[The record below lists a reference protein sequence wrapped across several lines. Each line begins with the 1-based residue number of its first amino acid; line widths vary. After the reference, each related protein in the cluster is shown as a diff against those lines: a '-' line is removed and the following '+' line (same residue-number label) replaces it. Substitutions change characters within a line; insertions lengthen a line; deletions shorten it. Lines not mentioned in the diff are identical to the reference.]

1 MARLMVVP
9 IRNRGDSVL
18 IITRHA
24 DVELIGFVA
33 RSTLHGL
40 LKDNPSMCDCIS
52 FVERNLPV
60 MERILMR
67 KALQDASGKGGTPCV
82 EITSA
87 DLVTIMTSGNDCLK

>member
-33 RSTLHGL
+33 RTTLRSL

-52 FVERNLPV
+52 FVERSLPM
-60 MERILMR
+60 MEPILMR
-67 KALQDASGKGGTPCV
+67 KSLQDTSGKGETPCA
-82 EITSA
+82 EITAA
-87 DLVTIMTSGNDCLK
+87 DLVTIMTSGNACPE

>member
-33 RSTLHGL
+33 RTTLRGL
-40 LKDNPSMCDCIS
+40 LKDNPSMCDCVS
-52 FVERNLPV
+52 FVERSLPM
-60 MERILMR
+60 MERILAR
-67 KALQDASGKGGTPCV
+67 KSLQDASGEGETPCI
-82 EITSA
+82 EITAA
-87 DLVTIMTSGNDCLK
+87 DLRHDHDLGNACLE

>member
-33 RSTLHGL
+33 RTTLRGL
-40 LKDNPSMCDCIS
+40 LKDDPSMCDCIS
-52 FVERNLPV
+52 FVERRLPM

-67 KALQDASGKGGTPCV
+67 KSLQDASGNGRTPCV
-82 EITSA
+82 EITAA
-87 DLVTIMTSGNDCLK
+87 DLVTIATSGNGCPK

>member
-33 RSTLHGL
+33 RTTLRGL
-40 LKDNPSMCDCIS
+40 LNDNPSMCDCVS
-52 FVERNLPV
+52 FVETSLPM

-67 KALQDASGKGGTPCV
+67 KSLQDASGKGETPCV
-82 EITSA
+82 EITAA
-87 DLVTIMTSGNDCLK
+87 DLVTIMTSGHACPE

>member
-9 IRNRGDSVL
+9 IRNQGDSVL

-33 RSTLHGL
+33 RTTLRGL

-52 FVERNLPV
+52 FVWESLPM
-60 MERILMR
+60 MERILLR
-67 KALQDASGKGGTPCV
+67 KSLQDKNREGEIPCI
-82 EITSA
+82 EITAA
-87 DLVTIMTSGNDCLK
+87 DLAPIQPAVCW